1 MLILCGPD
9 GIPFIGKNNEPIY
22 ITHKMTRNLT
32 ELTPYGER
40 VVEHYMKLRNGID
53 DPDFA
58 FEDEDEECEEEY
70 EDEDYDEDDD
80 EDYDEDTAVC
90 PHCRSPMIRINLEK
104 GEL

>member
-1 MLILCGPD
+1 
-9 GIPFIGKNNEPIY
+9 
-22 ITHKMTRNLT
+22 MTRNLT

-58 FEDEDEECEEEY
+58 FEDEDESVRKSMRTKITTI
-70 EDEDYDEDDD
+70 DDD